1 MKFNFL
7 LLVFIIF
14 LKNALAAQTDSV
26 QVPADLNIAD
36 GIFLSYSD
44 FRYNK
49 AVLKEQII
57 SPGNKEQLDFLGKT
71 LEKETFSFQDSQ
83 KTTVANSKSIWGFV
97 QNKTLYINYK
107 GVFYRVPV
115 FGSVC
120 YLVATVEVVGV
131 GFYDPMYG
139 YGTGVGTGSRR
150 QEIREFLINFY
161 DGIVAEFKMDDAEL
175 LLSRDQLLYAEFKK
189 LSRRKQKEQI
199 FRYIR
204 KYNEAHP
211 VYFLK

>member
-7 LLVFIIF
+7 LFVFTFF
-14 LKNALAAQTDSV
+14 LSAGLSSQSDSV
-26 QVPADLNIAD
+26 QVPVDLNVAD
-36 GIFLSYSD
+36 GIFLNYSD

-49 AVLKEQII
+49 AILKEQIT
-57 SPGNKEQLDFLGKT
+57 SPGNKDQLDFIGKI
-71 LEKETFSFQDSQ
+71 LEKETFSFTDPQ
-83 KTTVANSKSIWGFV
+83 KTTVVNSKSVWGFF

-120 YLVATVEVVGV
+120 YLVATVEVVGM

-139 YGTGVGTGSRR
+139 YGTGVGSRR
-150 QEIREFLINFY
+150 QEIREFLVNFY
-161 DGIVAEFKMDDAEL
+161 DGIVTEFRMDLAES
-175 LLSRDQLLYAEFKK
+175 LLSRDPQLYAEFKN
-189 LSRRKQKEQI
+189 LSRRKQKDQV

>member
-1 MKFNFL
+1 MRSNFL
-7 LLVFIIF
+7 LLLFAVFTGGLF
-14 LKNALAAQTDSV
+14 AQLDSV
-26 QVPADLNIAD
+26 QVPVDLNIAD
-36 GIFLSYSD
+36 GIFVSYAD

-49 AVLKEQII
+49 AILKDQVI
-57 SPGNKEQLDFLGKT
+57 STGNKEQLDFIWKT

-83 KTTVANSKSIWGFV
+83 KTTVVNSKSIWGFF

-115 FGSVC
+115 FGSIC

-139 YGTGVGTGSRR
+139 YGTGVGSRR

-161 DGIVAEFKMDDAEL
+161 DGIVTEFRMDEAEL
-175 LLSRDQLLYAEFKK
+175 LISRDKEIFAEYKK

-204 KYNEAHP
+204 KYNDAHP

>member
-1 MKFNFL
+1 MKAILLTLFAL
-7 LLVFIIF
+7 LLTYI
-14 LKNALAAQTDSV
+14 LPSQTDSV
-26 QVPADLNIAD
+26 QVPLDLNITD
-36 GIFLSYSD
+36 GVFLTYAD
-44 FRYNK
+44 FRFNK
-49 AVLKEQII
+49 GISKEQII
-57 SPGNKEQLDFLGKT
+57 STNNKDQLDFIGKT
-71 LEKETFSFQDSQ
+71 LEKETFIFQDSQ
-83 KTTVANSKSIWGFV
+83 KTTTISSNSVWGYF

-120 YLVATVEVVGV
+120 YLVATVEIVGV

-139 YGTGVGTGSRR
+139 AGVNNGGRR

-161 DGIVAEFKMDDAEL
+161 DGIITEFRMDEAEFLLGRDKEL
-175 LLSRDQLLYAEFKK
+175 FVEYKK

-204 KYNEAHP
+204 KYNDKHP